1 MEHAD
6 RFEVIGLDADDTLWH
21 SEDSFHAV
29 ERRFVELV
37 APFVADGID
46 IGDALRATEQR
57 HLPISG
63 YGVKAFTLS
72 LVECAITVSQGA
84 VPADVI
90 GEVLRLGMGML
101 LEPVRLMD
109 GVAEV
114 LEDLGRDHR
123 LVLITKGD
131 LVHQSR
137 KLESSGLAHHFTHI
151 DIVMEKDEATY
162 RRILD
167 DLGVL
172 PQRFCMI
179 GNSVRSDVLPVLAIG
194 AAAVHV
200 AYHVTWAH
208 ELVDH
213 DGSIV
218 TAETLR
224 DVPAACSAAPA
235 STAPA
240 RAASQLVQEHFGHP
254 VVGGLAQDQ

>member
-1 MEHAD
+1 MT

-21 SEDSFHAV
+21 SEDSFDDV
-29 ERRFVELV
+29 ERHYVDLLT
-37 APFVADGID
+37 PYVADGVD
-46 IGDALRATEQR
+46 IRGALRATEQR

-72 LVECAITVSQGA
+72 MVECAVTVTQGS
-84 VPADVI
+84 VPAGVVGDV
-90 GEVLRLGMGML
+90 VALGMGML
-101 LEPVRLMD
+101 MEPVRLLD

-114 LEDLGRDHR
+114 LADLGRDHR

-137 KLESSGLAHHFTHI
+137 KLEQSGLAHHFSHI

-162 RRILD
+162 QRILD
-167 DLGVL
+167 DLGID
-172 PQRFCMI
+172 PTRFCMI

-194 AAAVHV
+194 GAAVHV
-200 AYHVTWAH
+200 AYHVTWEH

-218 TAETLR
+218 AAETLR
-224 DVPAACSAAPA
+224 DVPALL
-235 STAPA
+235 
-240 RAASQLVQEHFGHP
+240 R
-254 VVGGLAQDQ
+254 